1 MAFEFVGAV
10 GQYWEAIV
18 ATSALIISALSLLR
32 DKRSRQMDMLHSV
45 FQDIGSLNI
54 EIANY
59 NASERNQEQIEQDL
73 EIIKKEKLKEFD
85 YLCYLLNRKKAREK
99 EVYDLG
105 GEDIE
110 DFYERYKDDMDDD
123 RYSDIERVVK
133 RWETHPPTSTMN
145 RLILWLKKTRY
156 NLFS

>member
-1 MAFEFVGAV
+1 MPLNVSSLLVE
-10 GQYWEAIV
+10 YWEAIV
-18 ATSALIISALSLLR
+18 ATSALLISTLSLLR
-32 DKRSRQMDMLHSV
+32 DKRSRQMENLHNV
-45 FQDIGSLNI
+45 FQDIGQLNI

-59 NASERNQEQIEQDL
+59 NQKERDDDQIKADL

-110 DFYERYKDDMDDD
+110 EFYERYKDDMDDE

-133 RWETHPPTSTMN
+133 RWKAHPPTSKKN
-145 RLILWLKKTRY
+145 RLIIWWKKTKC
-156 NLFS
+156 NLFD

>member
-1 MAFEFVGAV
+1 MPLDVSSLLAE
-10 GQYWEAIV
+10 YWEGIV
-18 ATSALIISALSLLR
+18 ATSALLISALSLLR
-32 DKRSRQMDMLHSV
+32 DKRSRQMENLHNV
-45 FQDIGSLNI
+45 FQDIGQLNI

-59 NASERNQEQIEQDL
+59 NQNERDDEQIKDDL

-110 DFYERYKDDMDDD
+110 EFHERYKNDMDDEL
-123 RYSDIERVVK
+123 YSDIERVVK
-133 RWETHPPTSTMN
+133 RWETHPPTSKKN
-145 RLILWLKKTRY
+145 RFIIWLKKTKY
-156 NLFS
+156 NLFD

>member
-1 MAFEFVGAV
+1 MPLDVSSLLAE
-10 GQYWEAIV
+10 YWEAIV
-18 ATSALIISALSLLR
+18 AISALLISALSLLR
-32 DKRSRQMDMLHSV
+32 DKRSRQMENLHNV
-45 FQDIGSLNI
+45 FQDIGQLNI

-59 NASERNQEQIEQDL
+59 NQKERDDEQIKDDL

-110 DFYERYKDDMDDD
+110 EFYGRYKDDMDDE

-133 RWETHPPTSTMN
+133 RWETHPPTSKKN
-145 RLILWLKKTRY
+145 RFIIWWKKTKY
-156 NLFS
+156 NLFD

>member
-1 MAFEFVGAV
+1 MEN
-10 GQYWEAIV
+10 
-18 ATSALIISALSLLR
+18 
-32 DKRSRQMDMLHSV
+32 LHNV
-45 FQDIGSLNI
+45 FQDIGQLNI

-59 NASERNQEQIEQDL
+59 NHKERADDQIKDDL

-105 GEDIE
+105 GEDIQE
-110 DFYERYKDDMDDD
+110 FYERYKGDMDDK

-133 RWETHPPTSTMN
+133 RWETHPPSSRKN
-145 RLILWLKKTRY
+145 RLVIWWTKTKY
-156 NLFS
+156 NIFN

>member
-1 MAFEFVGAV
+1 MSFDFVGTV

-18 ATSALIISALSLLR
+18 ATSALIISTLSLLR

-45 FQDIGSLNI
+45 FQDIGNLNI

-59 NASERNQEQIEQDL
+59 NSSERDEEQIEQDL

-105 GEDIE
+105 GEDVK
-110 DFYERYKDDMDDD
+110 DFYERYKDDMDDS

-133 RWETHPPTSTMN
+133 RWETYPPTSKMN
-145 RLILWLKKTRY
+145 RLILWLKKTWY
-156 NLFS
+156 NLFA